1 MLRSEYRNKWIM
13 RCRTIAWVFN
23 MIVFVLGCFL
33 TVMFLILGITE
44 LVNGEEKTSYFGV
57 MFWSGYAVITPLL
70 VFNALTTSPSEI
82 KSDTVFCVSES
93 LVVIFLL
100 LHSLFSEQA
109 SASYGVG
116 IALLSVL
123 AVGIFFSSYF
133 TCPATKIRLF
143 IAHFFSSTH
152 LTREDW
158 VTETEHYNERKSLL
172 ACICGG
178 GLIVFA
184 VFAFMAFL
192 MMIIEGVPNLYE
204 EEIAAFILFVLLLV
218 LPCAEL
224 IVLCRIYVLVGK
236 EKERGVYSMT
246 GTGSGDFVPRAEEV
260 TKEETEKETEE
271 ESGQSKSGSVLKR
284 IGRKIKALVKDDQA
298 ENEEGEA
305 AEKKRANELT
315 GRVGSL
321 LQKTGRKFFIKY
333 YTQIRDWAETDVL
346 DAVEEPYPAEMVL
359 DRIRAGKRIFNEKLE
374 IMALVAIIGS
384 VHETD
389 EETRQQARA
398 RIEQVLNTVA
408 QTAEEAEQYIDRD
421 IVSK

>member
-1 MLRSEYRNKWIM
+1 M

-109 SASYGVG
+109 SASYGIG

-123 AVGIFFSSYF
+123 AVGIFFTGYF
-133 TCPATKIRLF
+133 TCPAAKIRLF

-172 ACICGG
+172 TCICGG

-192 MMIIEGVPNLYE
+192 MMIIEGVPYLYE

-224 IVLCRIYVLVGK
+224 IVLCRMYVLLRK
-236 EKERGVYSMT
+236 EKARGVYSMP
-246 GTGSGDFVPRAEEV
+246 GTGSGDFVPRVEE
-260 TKEETEKETEE
+260 ETEE
-271 ESGQSKSGSVLKR
+271 ENRQSKSGSVLKR

-298 ENEEGEA
+298 ENEEGEE

-315 GRVGSL
+315 GRVDSL

-389 EETRQQARA
+389 EETRLQARS
-398 RIEQVLNTVA
+398 RIEQVLNNVA